1 MTSLTFAQIQKLLST
16 VARTVPDPMDCDGC
30 FEVIAELAD
39 AENRGEPLTE
49 TLKAVKVHFSQCP
62 CCAYEYATL
71 LEALQEPDSASM

>member
-16 VARTVPDPMDCDGC
+16 VSGTVPDSMDCDGC

-39 AENRGEPLTE
+39 AEIRGDKLSDAM
-49 TLKAVKVHFSQCP
+49 KAAKVHFSQCT

-71 LEALQEPDSASM
+71 LEALDEPESPSL